1 MPGVILQK
9 ISPDSITIS
18 MAASASQQPY
28 DSPDEVGMRGSREAR
43 EARKAARAKNR
54 QQNASSNQFN
64 GNGHSHSPSRDEY
77 RYQDGD
83 EPYSPTEDSV
93 LQDSMLSQSQQGGA
107 VQQRGPEARRG
118 EQGAMPPGY
127 PGPPGEPNQERPLQV
142 AAPRATATSP
152 PAAATPA
159 IQALPQDPAPT
170 ASPVAPPL
178 INRNGRSQAMSNQDA
193 QLRPPASLD
202 DGRQGGP
209 NRRVS
214 RLESP
219 SVLKS
224 VLQPLEKKINEYDR
238 FMTEAR
244 SEMAQLDDELRA
256 LQERRQQAED
266 RFLSAKSK
274 HDDYSRQHEDVGRAM
289 RGELVDR
296 GLTSGTMS
304 GPPQHEPIHPQP
316 VQRATPQP
324 MSERSLKPKSGKLR
338 FSLFG
343 KH

>member
-18 MAASASQQPY
+18 MAASASQQP
-28 DSPDEVGMRGSREAR
+28 
-43 EARKAARAKNR
+43 
-54 QQNASSNQFN
+54 FN

-93 LQDSMLSQSQQGGA
+93 LQDSMLSQSQQ
-107 VQQRGPEARRG
+107 PS
-118 EQGAMPPGY
+118 
-127 PGPPGEPNQERPLQV
+127 EPNQERPLQSQPQGNSNLPSSRRHSGNPG
-142 AAPRATATSP
+142 A
-152 PAAATPA
+152 
-159 IQALPQDPAPT
+159 PQDPAPT

-178 INRNGRSQAMSNQDA
+178 INRNARSQAMSNQDA

-316 VQRATPQP
+316 VQRAVSSMTDPSAP
-324 MSERSLKPKSGKLR
+324 
-338 FSLFG
+338 
-343 KH
+343 